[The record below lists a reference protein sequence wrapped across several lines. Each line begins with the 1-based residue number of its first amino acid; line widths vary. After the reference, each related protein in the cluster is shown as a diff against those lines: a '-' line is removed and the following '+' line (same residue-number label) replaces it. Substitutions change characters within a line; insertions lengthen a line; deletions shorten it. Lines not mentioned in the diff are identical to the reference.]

1 MGYPVLLMTLGSSMV
16 QYYYDSHLILDTMM
30 SSMKSTAVQLP
41 QYGSG
46 HSEFK
51 PMPASKAQSLGIGDN
66 SLPANDVGRRPAGN

>member
-1 MGYPVLLMTLGSSMV
+1 
-16 QYYYDSHLILDTMM
+16 
-30 SSMKSTAVQLP
+30 MKSTAVQLP